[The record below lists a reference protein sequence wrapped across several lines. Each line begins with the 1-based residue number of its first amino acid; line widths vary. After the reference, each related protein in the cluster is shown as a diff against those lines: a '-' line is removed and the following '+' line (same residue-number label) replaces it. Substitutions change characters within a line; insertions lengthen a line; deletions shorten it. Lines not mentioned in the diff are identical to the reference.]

1 MAYILDIST
10 AVPDYTIEGEDCVK
24 FFAST
29 LEHPSAEKLVRFL
42 NSKTQIKKRYSCI
55 PDYQNNEREL
65 YTELNPSIELRMELY
80 KQKIVPLASKAIDDV
95 LFKNGIESDKITHLI
110 TVSCTGIMAPGFE
123 LFVAEKYN
131 LLHTEK
137 LAINF
142 MGCYAGLKAL
152 KHANFIANS
161 EPNACVL
168 IISAELCS
176 LHFHPSQDN
185 EDVISNLLFGDG
197 AAAVLVC
204 GEKFPELSKR
214 KTLSIDSVGSG
225 FVPESTDLMSWNI
238 SSTAFKM
245 HLSTKV
251 VDALREYVK
260 GTIENYIPNTDSIEH
275 WAIHPG
281 GIKIIEAVKDA
292 YDLKPEQIE
301 DSMHVLREYGNMSS
315 CSVLFIL
322 QRILNKSVLGDKSFS
337 IAFGPGITVEMI
349 SLTTTEQSQNS
360 KNDNFP
366 TEIAPQRAA

>member
-29 LEHPSAEKLVRFL
+29 LRHPSSEKLVRFL
-42 NSKTQIKKRYSCI
+42 NSKTQIRKRYSCI
-55 PDYQNNEREL
+55 PDYQNTVKEL
-65 YTELNPSIELRMELY
+65 YTEADPPIETRMKLY
-80 KQKIVPLASKAIDDV
+80 KEKIVPLASKAIDEV
-95 LFKNGIESDKITHLI
+95 LTRNKLEEKRITHLI

-123 LFVAEKYN
+123 LFIAEKYN
-131 LLHTEK
+131 LTHAEK

-152 KHANFIANS
+152 KHANFIANA
-161 EPNACVL
+161 EQDACVL
-168 IISAELCS
+168 IVSAELCS
-176 LHFHPSQDN
+176 LHFHPSEDN
-185 EDVISNLLFGDG
+185 EDVIANLLFGDG
-197 AAAVLVC
+197 AAAVLIC
-204 GEKFPELSKR
+204 GEKFPGLYSR
-214 KTLSIDSVGSG
+214 KTLSLDSLGSG
-225 FVPESTDLMSWNI
+225 YIPNSAELMSWNI

-251 VDALREYVK
+251 VDALREHIK
-260 GTIENYIPNTDSIEH
+260 RTIENYTSETNSIKH

-292 YDLKPEQIE
+292 HNLKPEQIE
-301 DSMHVLREYGNMSS
+301 DSMYVLQQFGNMSS

-322 QRILNKSVLGDKSFS
+322 QRILQKSTHGEKTFS

-349 SLTTTEQSQNS
+349 SLSTVDKPQNQQH
-360 KNDNFP
+360 DNLP
-366 TEIAPQRAA
+366 T